1 MAIIALLFATAS
13 QAALMDCAQLL
24 AADASPDANCAADEL
39 LLTGPSVGLDAVV
52 EAMPPQVLVK
62 SGFELGAQA
71 SNSLP
76 GAIPLMVLFAALVG
90 VLLTR
95 AKSFNSK

>member
-1 MAIIALLFATAS
+1 
-13 QAALMDCAQLL
+13 MDCAPLL
-24 AADASPDANCAADEL
+24 AADAGPDANCAADEL
-39 LLTGPSVGLDAVV
+39 LQTEPSVGLDAVV
-52 EAMPPQVLVK
+52 EVMPPKVLDK
-62 SGFELGAQA
+62 SGFELDARA

>member
-1 MAIIALLFATAS
+1 MGVIALLFATAS
-13 QAALMDCAQLL
+13 QAALMDCAQLT
-24 AADASPDANCAADEL
+24 AADVGPDTNCAADEQR
-39 LLTGPSVGLDAVV
+39 LTNPSVGVDSVV
-52 EAMPPQVLVK
+52 EVLPPQVLVK

-71 SNSLP
+71 TGFLS
-76 GAIPLMVLFAALVG
+76 GAVPLMVLFAALVG

>member
-1 MAIIALLFATAS
+1 MAVIALLFATAS
-13 QAALMDCAQLL
+13 QAALMDCTQLL
-24 AADASPDANCAADEL
+24 AIDAGSDANCVADEL
-39 LLTGPSVGLDAVV
+39 ILVGPSTGLDAVV

-62 SGFELGAQA
+62 SGFELGVQA

-76 GAIPLMVLFAALVG
+76 GVVPLMVLFAALVG